1 MLYMALLV
9 GWGWVYKY
17 LNTTY
22 IKKFTSYDIVEVKAE
37 ILLPQLVFHLLGDV

>member
-9 GWGWVYKY
+9 GGWVYKY

-22 IKKFTSYDIVEVKAE
+22 IKKFTFI
-37 ILLPQLVFHLLGDV
+37 PHH